1 MSAADLTIRE
11 AGARLRT
18 GDLSSGEL
26 LEAVLERASM
36 TEAALH
42 CYLVIDHE
50 GARAQA
56 ETADLRFADGED
68 LGPLQGIPIAVK
80 DNFCTRGLPTS
91 CASQILAG
99 YRPPYDATAVARL
112 RGAGA
117 VIVGKTNLD
126 EFAMGSST
134 ENSAFGPTH
143 NPWDPSRVPG
153 GSSGGSAAAVAAGSA
168 LGAFGSDTGGSIRQ
182 PASLCGVVGFKPTYG
197 LVSRFGLVAFASSLD
212 QIGPFGRTVADALSL
227 FEAVAGHDPK
237 DGTSYPGLVPDIR
250 PSLDSGVSGVRIG
263 LVKEL
268 GGEGY
273 DASVVAALNSM
284 VAKLTAAGA
293 ELCEVSLPSVDV
305 ALSAYYLIN
314 PAECS
319 SNLARFDGV
328 RFGLRVEGDTVEE
341 MMARTRAEGF
351 GPEVTRRILLGTY
364 ALSAGYYDAFYGQA
378 QRVRSK
384 IIAELTTAY
393 ERVDVL
399 ISPTS
404 PTTAFEMGAKTQ
416 DPLAMYLC
424 DVCTIPSNLSGH
436 PAISVPIGIDEG
448 GLPIGF
454 QVMAPALGEA
464 MLFRVAT
471 AVETLA
477 AFHSRPTLTE
487 AQV

>member
-1 MSAADLTIRE
+1 MSAADFTIDE
-11 AGARLRT
+11 AGARLRS
-18 GDLSSGEL
+18 GDLTSVEL
-26 LEAVLERASM
+26 LESVLERASM
-36 TEAALH
+36 TEAELH

-56 ETADLRFADGED
+56 ETADLRFADAQD

-80 DNFCTRGLPTS
+80 DNFCTRGVPTS

-212 QIGPFGRTVADALSL
+212 QIGPLGRTVGDALSL
-227 FEAVAGHDPK
+227 FEAVAGHDPR
-237 DGTSYPGLVPDIR
+237 DGTSYPGPVPDAR
-250 PSLDSGVSGVRIG
+250 PSLDSGISGVRVG

-268 GGEGY
+268 GGDGY
-273 DASVVAALNSM
+273 DPAVVTATNSM

-293 ELCEVSLPSVDV
+293 EVSEVSLPSVDV

-328 RFGLRVEGDTVEE
+328 RFGLRAEGDTVEE

-384 IIAELTTAY
+384 IIAELTAAY

-399 ISPTS
+399 VSPTS
-404 PTTAFEMGAKTQ
+404 PTTAFEIGAKTQ

-436 PAISVPIGIDEG
+436 PAISVPVGLDEA

-464 MLFRVAT
+464 MLFRVAK

-477 AFHSRPTLTE
+477 AFHARPILTGTP
-487 AQV
+487 V